1 MIKRVFPIL
10 AISVFSSMIGVGII
24 TPLLPQ
30 YAEDLGAT
38 IIGIAVIF
46 SAFSL
51 SRAVF
56 TPLIG
61 RASDKRGRKMFISAG
76 LLAFAIISIA
86 YVWADT
92 VPELILV
99 RLLHGTAAGMII
111 PIAQAYIGDLSPQGQ
126 EGRWMGYFNAAFMA
140 GFGLGPLIG
149 GIMKDYATINVAFY
163 TMGALN
169 ILALI
174 LALLL
179 LPDTQGK
186 RVEGAPLFTAMK
198 SGVIRGLFAFRLT
211 NAMGRGILFAFLPLF
226 AGEDSAIGLTSVQVG
241 TALTVNVLLISL
253 LQVPLGRFADRFST
267 KKGLVAIGSLV
278 DVMILCLIPFSTN
291 FTQIILLCVIGSTG
305 RAFSLPSASA
315 MTVEEGR
322 KYGMGTTTG
331 IFNTAMSLGV
341 AIGPF
346 LGATTAS
353 LTNVSPVFFFGA
365 IVGTLGITAFVW
377 FTRGQ

>member
-10 AISVFSSMIGVGII
+10 AISVFSSMLGVGII

-38 IIGIAVIF
+38 LIGIAVIF

-51 SRAVF
+51 SRAIF

-61 RASDKRGRKMFISAG
+61 SASDRKGRKLFISVG
-76 LLAFAIISIA
+76 LLAFAIISIT
-86 YVWADT
+86 YLWADT

-99 RLLHGTAAGMII
+99 RLIHGTAAGMII
-111 PIAQAYIGDLSPQGQ
+111 PIAQAYVGDLSPQGQ
-126 EGRWMGYFNAAFMA
+126 EGRWMGYFNAAFMT

-149 GIMKDYATINVAFY
+149 GIMKDYATIDIAFY
-163 TMGALN
+163 AMGALN

-179 LPDTQGK
+179 LPDTKGK
-186 RVEGAPLFTAMK
+186 RVEGAPFSTAMK
-198 SGVIRGLFAFRLT
+198 SGVIRGLFTFRLT
-211 NAMGRGILFAFLPLF
+211 NAMDRGILFAFLPLF
-226 AGEDSAIGLTSVQVG
+226 AGEESSIGLTSVQVG
-241 TALTVNVLLISL
+241 IALTVNVLLISL
-253 LQVPLGRFADRFST
+253 LQIPLGRFSDRLST
-267 KKGLVAIGSLV
+267 KRGLIAVGSLV
-278 DVMILCLIPFSTN
+278 DVMILCLIPFSMN
-291 FTQIILLCVIGSTG
+291 FTQIMFLCVIGSTG

-322 KYGMGTTTG
+322 EYGMGTTTG

-346 LGATTAS
+346 LGAAFAS
-353 LTNVSPVFFFGA
+353 LTVISPVFFFGA
-365 IVGTLGITAFVW
+365 IVGTLGIITFMW